1 MHQFRAIFGFIG
13 MLLFGVSAVIWV
25 TLVLLPTMSGG
36 QVAADLGTLIFW
48 TVLALLAWRIGGGK
62 GWGFAAPPE
71 KPGK

>member
-48 TVLALLAWRIGGGK
+48 TVFALLAWRIGGGK